1 MSWCWRQWKNEK
13 NYQSEESKEAK
24 INEFY
29 IYQKVNNVFYPVI
42 EDRYLNYSKDKTFND
57 KPSDYDKWP
66 NNVGRLLDNNYN
78 MVPIYVDGANYVE
91 THDIHMSQNIEYYNN
106 LRKDYEYIISTD
118 PEVISARKK
127 RDLYLCAVCMTGKYH
142 TINTFNYDKLS
153 VHHIIP
159 LAEDYNKRLDE
170 RNLITLCSYHHKMA
184 EDGEI
189 PRDELLELVEN
200 KYGDRK

>member
-1 MSWCWRQWKNEK
+1 MLKTCSHCGIVEENHICKYRHYKKKNK
-13 NYQSEESKEAK
+13 DSKA
-24 INEFY
+24 
-29 IYQKVNNVFYPVI
+29 
-42 EDRYLNYSKDKTFND
+42 DKF
-57 KPSDYDKWP
+57 
-66 NNVGRLLDNNYN
+66 
-78 MVPIYVDGANYVE
+78 
-91 THDIHMSQNIEYYNN
+91 
-106 LRKDYEYIISTD
+106 RKTKAWTNKSLA
-118 PEVISARKK
+118 VRK

-189 PRDELLELVEN
+189 PREELLELVEN

>member
-1 MSWCWRQWKNEK
+1 MYKTCSHCGIVPENHICPYRAYRKKERDTQANRFR
-13 NYQSEESKEAK
+13 SSKAWTNK
-24 INEFY
+24 SIA
-29 IYQKVNNVFYPVI
+29 V
-42 EDRYLNYSKDKTFND
+42 
-57 KPSDYDKWP
+57 
-66 NNVGRLLDNNYN
+66 
-78 MVPIYVDGANYVE
+78 
-91 THDIHMSQNIEYYNN
+91 
-106 LRKDYEYIISTD
+106 
-118 PEVISARKK
+118 KK

-142 TINTFNYDKLS
+142 TINTFNHDKLS

>member
-1 MSWCWRQWKNEK
+1 MYKTCSRCGIVPENHICPYRTYRKKERDTQANRFR
-13 NYQSEESKEAK
+13 SSKAWTNK
-24 INEFY
+24 S
-29 IYQKVNNVFYPVI
+29 I
-42 EDRYLNYSKDKTFND
+42 E
-57 KPSDYDKWP
+57 
-66 NNVGRLLDNNYN
+66 V
-78 MVPIYVDGANYVE
+78 
-91 THDIHMSQNIEYYNN
+91 
-106 LRKDYEYIISTD
+106 
-118 PEVISARKK
+118 KK

-153 VHHIIP
+153 VHHIIL

>member
-1 MSWCWRQWKNEK
+1 MYKTCSHCGIVPENHICPYRTYRKKERDTQA
-13 NYQSEESKEAK
+13 SRFRSSKAWTNK
-24 INEFY
+24 S
-29 IYQKVNNVFYPVI
+29 I
-42 EDRYLNYSKDKTFND
+42 E
-57 KPSDYDKWP
+57 
-66 NNVGRLLDNNYN
+66 V
-78 MVPIYVDGANYVE
+78 
-91 THDIHMSQNIEYYNN
+91 
-106 LRKDYEYIISTD
+106 
-118 PEVISARKK
+118 KK

>member
-1 MSWCWRQWKNEK
+1 MPMNNIELCIRYGGDCKRCPRNKKCEREYKQEMDKVTCKYCGIVERGHVCPHKRSRQKSGDR
-13 NYQSEESKEAK
+13 QSEKFRQTKAWTNKSIA
-24 INEFY
+24 
-29 IYQKVNNVFYPVI
+29 V
-42 EDRYLNYSKDKTFND
+42 R
-57 KPSDYDKWP
+57 
-66 NNVGRLLDNNYN
+66 
-78 MVPIYVDGANYVE
+78 
-91 THDIHMSQNIEYYNN
+91 
-106 LRKDYEYIISTD
+106 
-118 PEVISARKK
+118 K

-189 PRDELLELVEN
+189 PREELLDLVEK

>member
-1 MSWCWRQWKNEK
+1 MYKTCSRCGIVPENHICPYRTYRKKERDTQANRFR
-13 NYQSEESKEAK
+13 SSKAWTNK
-24 INEFY
+24 SIA
-29 IYQKVNNVFYPVI
+29 V
-42 EDRYLNYSKDKTFND
+42 
-57 KPSDYDKWP
+57 
-66 NNVGRLLDNNYN
+66 
-78 MVPIYVDGANYVE
+78 
-91 THDIHMSQNIEYYNN
+91 
-106 LRKDYEYIISTD
+106 
-118 PEVISARKK
+118 KK

>member
-1 MSWCWRQWKNEK
+1 MYKTCSRCGIVPENHICPYRTYRKKERDTQANRFR
-13 NYQSEESKEAK
+13 SSKAWTNK
-24 INEFY
+24 S
-29 IYQKVNNVFYPVI
+29 I
-42 EDRYLNYSKDKTFND
+42 E
-57 KPSDYDKWP
+57 
-66 NNVGRLLDNNYN
+66 V
-78 MVPIYVDGANYVE
+78 
-91 THDIHMSQNIEYYNN
+91 
-106 LRKDYEYIISTD
+106 
-118 PEVISARKK
+118 KK

>member
-1 MSWCWRQWKNEK
+1 MYKTCSHCGIVPENHICPYRTYRKKERDTQATRFR
-13 NYQSEESKEAK
+13 SSKAWTNK
-24 INEFY
+24 SIA
-29 IYQKVNNVFYPVI
+29 V
-42 EDRYLNYSKDKTFND
+42 
-57 KPSDYDKWP
+57 
-66 NNVGRLLDNNYN
+66 
-78 MVPIYVDGANYVE
+78 
-91 THDIHMSQNIEYYNN
+91 
-106 LRKDYEYIISTD
+106 
-118 PEVISARKK
+118 KK

>member
-1 MSWCWRQWKNEK
+1 MYKTCSRCGIVPENHICPYKTHKKKERDTQANRFR
-13 NYQSEESKEAK
+13 SSKAWTNK
-24 INEFY
+24 SIA
-29 IYQKVNNVFYPVI
+29 V
-42 EDRYLNYSKDKTFND
+42 
-57 KPSDYDKWP
+57 
-66 NNVGRLLDNNYN
+66 
-78 MVPIYVDGANYVE
+78 
-91 THDIHMSQNIEYYNN
+91 
-106 LRKDYEYIISTD
+106 
-118 PEVISARKK
+118 KK

-142 TINTFNYDKLS
+142 TINTFNHDKLS

>member
-1 MSWCWRQWKNEK
+1 MYKTCSHCGIVPENHICPYRTYRKKERDTQANRFR
-13 NYQSEESKEAK
+13 SSKAWTNK
-24 INEFY
+24 SIA
-29 IYQKVNNVFYPVI
+29 V
-42 EDRYLNYSKDKTFND
+42 
-57 KPSDYDKWP
+57 
-66 NNVGRLLDNNYN
+66 
-78 MVPIYVDGANYVE
+78 
-91 THDIHMSQNIEYYNN
+91 
-106 LRKDYEYIISTD
+106 
-118 PEVISARKK
+118 KK

-189 PRDELLELVEN
+189 PRDELLELIEN

>member
-1 MSWCWRQWKNEK
+1 MYKTCSHCGIVPENHICPYRTYRKKERDTQANRFR
-13 NYQSEESKEAK
+13 SSKAWTNK
-24 INEFY
+24 SIA
-29 IYQKVNNVFYPVI
+29 V
-42 EDRYLNYSKDKTFND
+42 
-57 KPSDYDKWP
+57 
-66 NNVGRLLDNNYN
+66 
-78 MVPIYVDGANYVE
+78 
-91 THDIHMSQNIEYYNN
+91 
-106 LRKDYEYIISTD
+106 
-118 PEVISARKK
+118 KK

>member
-1 MSWCWRQWKNEK
+1 MHKTCSRCGIVPENHICPYRTYRKKERDTQANRFR
-13 NYQSEESKEAK
+13 SSKAWTNK
-24 INEFY
+24 SIA
-29 IYQKVNNVFYPVI
+29 V
-42 EDRYLNYSKDKTFND
+42 
-57 KPSDYDKWP
+57 
-66 NNVGRLLDNNYN
+66 
-78 MVPIYVDGANYVE
+78 
-91 THDIHMSQNIEYYNN
+91 
-106 LRKDYEYIISTD
+106 
-118 PEVISARKK
+118 KK

-170 RNLITLCSYHHKMA
+170 RNLITLCSYHQKMA